1 MSPLQLS
8 TRYVNSHLEAFFH
21 QMNQD
26 EGEGL
31 QDLLSFYSPRGPF
44 RKVVSYF
51 GPAGGMP
58 IHVGHSEYFD
68 FDYMLRR
75 LTGLSALDSG
85 LSRSIFAGGK
95 GGSIPNMVVS
105 SLGEAVERILGSLV
119 VFALG
124 DRIVYATHREMM
136 ARGYDCLGPG
146 DIPLFAD
153 EQHERQAIYYER
165 FTDDS
170 FVGWI
175 EGRQLLSG
183 RSVWMPV
190 QLVALFYSM
199 HPDEAMIGYSTS
211 GGLASHINEKEALFH
226 GITEL
231 IERDSVNLR
240 WVSKMPPE
248 RIDLD
253 RPVRL
258 RELARLL
265 ELGRGLPGSF
275 DFYLQSVDIP
285 DVPVVT
291 VLQVCPWL
299 RRWAYYSGGGVNLDI
314 DAAMLMA
321 LTEFGQ
327 SERSLRLAQ
336 NAPQRHFAYGVR
348 RIFDVD
354 EDIPISQ
361 IDIFFKIIA
370 FYGYPKN
377 IPKMDNYRYGGQRVS
392 LSSLATDSSADT
404 DARFERLLEV
414 LKRHRIDPIVFD
426 FTPPQMKKVRLM
438 KVYITE
444 LAPPYIHS
452 KPLFGHR
459 RYSEVPHQLGLA
471 SRPLEFDELLTD
483 PMPYP

>member
-1 MSPLQLS
+1 MSPLRLS
-8 TRYVNSHLEAFFH
+8 TRYVNSRLEAFFH

-31 QDLLSFYSPRGPF
+31 LDLLSLYSPHGPF
-44 RKVVSYF
+44 RKVVTYF

-58 IHVGHSEYFD
+58 IHVGHSEYYD

-85 LSRSIFAGGK
+85 LSQSIFAGGK
-95 GGSIPNMVVS
+95 GGKIPDMFIS
-105 SLGEAVERILGSLV
+105 SLAEAVERVLGSLV
-119 VFALG
+119 VFALA
-124 DRIVYATHREMM
+124 DRIIYATYRDMM
-136 ARGYDCLGPG
+136 SRGYDCLGPG

-153 EQHERQAIYYER
+153 EQHERRTTYYER

-175 EGRQLLSG
+175 EGRQLISG
-183 RSVWMPV
+183 RAVWMPV

-199 HPDEAMIGYSTS
+199 HPQEAMIGYSTS

-240 WVSKMPPE
+240 WVAKMPPE

-253 RPVRL
+253 RPVRS

-265 ELGRGLPGSF
+265 EIGQGLPGNF
-275 DFYLQSVDIP
+275 DFYLQSVDVP
-285 DVPVVT
+285 EAPVVT

-299 RRWAYYSGGGVNLDI
+299 KRWAYYSGGGVNLDI
-314 DAAMLMA
+314 DSAMLTA

-336 NAPQRHFAYGVR
+336 TAPHRHFAYGVR

-377 IPKMDNYRYGGQRVS
+377 IRKMDNYRFGGKRVP
-392 LSSLATDSSADT
+392 LSRLATDSSAGT
-404 DARFERLLEV
+404 DERFDRLVEV
-414 LKRHRIDPIVFD
+414 LKQHRIDPIVFD
-426 FTPPQMKKVRLM
+426 FTPPQLKKVRLM
-438 KVYITE
+438 KAYITE

-459 RYSEVPHQLGLA
+459 RYYEVPRQLGYTP
-471 SRPLEFDELLTD
+471 RPLEFDELLTD

>member
-8 TRYVNSHLEAFFH
+8 TRYINSHLEAFFH
-21 QMNQD
+21 QMSQD

-31 QDLLSFYSPRGPF
+31 QDLLSLYSPHGPF
-44 RKVVSYF
+44 RKVVTYF

-75 LTGLSALDSG
+75 ITGLSALDSG
-85 LSRSIFAGGK
+85 LSHSIFAGGK
-95 GGSIPNMVVS
+95 GASIPNMVVS
-105 SLGEAVERILGSLV
+105 SLAEAVERILGSLV

-124 DRIVYATHREMM
+124 DRIVYATYREMM
-136 ARGYDCLGPG
+136 ARGHDCLGPG

-153 EQHERQAIYYER
+153 EQHERQTINYDR

-183 RSVWMPV
+183 RSVWMPM

-253 RPVRL
+253 RPVRS

-265 ELGRGLPGSF
+265 ELGRGIPGSF

-299 RRWAYYSGGGVNLDI
+299 KRWAYYSGGGVNLDI

-327 SERSLRLAQ
+327 AERSLRLAQ
-336 NAPQRHFAYGVR
+336 NAPHRHFAYGVR

-354 EDIPISQ
+354 EDIPVSQ

-377 IPKMDNYRYGGQRVS
+377 VRKMDTYRYGGPRVP
-392 LSSLATDSSADT
+392 LSSLATDSSTET

-426 FTPPQMKKVRLM
+426 FTPPQLKKVRLM
-438 KVYITE
+438 KVYSTE
-444 LAPPYIHS
+444 LSPPYLHS

-459 RYSEVPHQLGLA
+459 RYYEVPHQLGFA